1 MQTWTLGPENC
12 TSVHL
17 SLGSRDHSL
26 WTQLGEGGRGS
37 GGHFTAGA
45 LGVGGAGSAGEK
57 RGAARPG
64 GAETQARRVTAFRVE
79 DRSRM
84 QGQGHWG
91 GLSSEEQR
99 SPPQKPGGG
108 QTGPGGQCGGGTPAS
123 PAWWDP
129 RALRLGS
136 GGQEGH
142 APQRGPVTSLPG
154 GFLAQLWGGPD
165 ASHPRRLPSRL
176 QAPEGHVLGQEGG
189 EGRGGRAGAP
199 PGGSSSVEA
208 LLPIRA
214 WTVTLPR
221 PGSGELAAC
230 GQGPAPTTVPTWPA
244 RVGRSEVPIR

>member
-57 RGAARPG
+57 RGAAWPG

-142 APQRGPVTSLPG
+142 APQCGPVTSFPG

-176 QAPEGHVLGQEGG
+176 QVPEGHALGQEGG

-244 RVGRSEVPIR
+244 RVGRSEVPTR